1 MITQGVKYN
10 NYYFSDKHHTVLHS
24 RQDKYKCKVS
34 YIGIHFYQTLTDLH
48 PLFVW
53 TASVSYLLEEELQIM
68 KYGQYCN
75 SLGLFPLYFHKH
87 NDTRSITRRG
97 ISYLECK

>member
-1 MITQGVKYN
+1 MTTQGVKYN
-10 NYYFSDKHHTVLHS
+10 NYYLSDRHHTVLHS
-24 RQDKYKCKVS
+24 RQDKYKFQGKLYGHTFLS
-34 YIGIHFYQTLTDLH
+34 YIYRFTSLICTDCLSD
-48 PLFVW
+48 LV
-53 TASVSYLLEEELQIM
+53 EEELQIM

-75 SLGLFPLYFHKH
+75 SLGLFPLHFHKH

>member
-24 RQDKYKCKVS
+24 RQDKYNCKVS

-48 PLFVW
+48 TLFV
-53 TASVSYLLEEELQIM
+53 
-68 KYGQYCN
+68 
-75 SLGLFPLYFHKH
+75 
-87 NDTRSITRRG
+87 
-97 ISYLECK
+97 